1 MNYDLIKFEKVN
13 HGFKKATLYDLH
25 ICDLQVSKMSC
36 KLIYPNFSMYIP
48 LSSRNVVKQLIFEI
62 YEKNKK
68 QVELAEYCYDNDFI
82 SINKMKTILNA

>member
-13 HGFKKATLYDLH
+13 HGFHKATLYELH
-25 ICDLQVSKMSC
+25 ICDLQVSKTSC
-36 KLIYPNFSMYIP
+36 KLLFPNFSMYVP
-48 LSSRNVVKQLIFEI
+48 LSSRSVLKRLIFEI

-82 SINKMKTILNA
+82 SINKMKNKLK